1 MQNSVTKNNALGF
14 TEDQWSQLINANG
27 LLIMW
32 FIEWN
37 NREWHK
43 IPDTN
48 ILEFFAKKYQQSAG
62 CEPWPMGGKVSL
74 DGKYVSKDDDDLDG
88 RKNLTLIKSLLDKG
102 YDLDKG
108 AILLKDE
115 DIFHGADAINTICQQ
130 INNPSSNLL

>member
-48 ILEFFAKKYQQSAG
+48 ILEFFAKKYQQSAV

-74 DGKYVSKDDDDLDG
+74 DGKYVSKDDDDLEPYF
-88 RKNLTLIKSLLDKG
+88 L
-102 YDLDKG
+102 
-108 AILLKDE
+108 
-115 DIFHGADAINTICQQ
+115 INTPDGIGY
-130 INNPSSNLL
+130 IYPYAFVALPKKGGGHTVVRMD